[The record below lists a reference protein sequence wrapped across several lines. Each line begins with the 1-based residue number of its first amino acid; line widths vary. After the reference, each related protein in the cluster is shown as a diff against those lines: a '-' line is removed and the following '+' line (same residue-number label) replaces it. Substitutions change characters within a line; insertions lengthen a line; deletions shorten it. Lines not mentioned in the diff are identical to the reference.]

1 MSAMRV
7 SAAAM
12 SAALPALQGL
22 GFREGLS
29 RGVKDYGRVLS
40 AGNSRRSSA
49 VPAIY
54 AASGLKSKSGGV
66 QEGGESRDG
75 NSKSERNDQ
84 KSVAME
90 TVAKRAPATAE
101 RPVSVKDLPIENP
114 CEDSHIFLSVSHAQQ
129 LMMMMMMMLFLGQGS
144 LETFG
149 VRIVR
154 TS

>member
-12 SAALPALQGL
+12 TAALPALQGL
-22 GFREGLS
+22 GFRDGLR
-29 RGVKDYGRVLS
+29 RGVKEYGRVLS
-40 AGNSRRSSA
+40 AGNRRSSA

-66 QEGGESRDG
+66 QEGGGPRDSNKPEG
-75 NSKSERNDQ
+75 NSKNDQ

-114 CEDSHIFLSVSHAQQ
+114 CEDSHIFISVHI
-129 LMMMMMMMLFLGQGS
+129 LNN
-144 LETFG
+144 
-149 VRIVR
+149 
-154 TS
+154 

>member
-1 MSAMRV
+1 MSAIRV

-12 SAALPALQGL
+12 SSALPALQGL
-22 GFREGLS
+22 GFRDGLS
-29 RGVKDYGRVLS
+29 RGVKDYARVLS
-40 AGNSRRSSA
+40 AGNRRSSA

-66 QEGGESRDG
+66 QEGSGSRGSNKPEG
-75 NSKSERNDQ
+75 NSNSERNDQ

-114 CEDSHIFLSVSHAQQ
+114 CKDSHIFTSVHN
-129 LMMMMMMMLFLGQGS
+129 
-144 LETFG
+144 
-149 VRIVR
+149 
-154 TS
+154 